1 MEAVGPEHRWTHSTP
16 TQQHENSHGS
26 DRVQPSEQHLCS
38 LEGYSRLATL
48 KMEAVGPEHKWIH
61 PISSQQHESPHSSER
76 VQSTASNC
84 AGNNMNLVET
94 NQLLPPDEVDVFFHH
109 LDSSGNATNWSY
121 APGGRG
127 YRPPMCQ
134 MAAHGATAFQD
145 PQGQSGPQG
154 SCSRVFLPTARVPP
168 GQVCRPH
175 FHTPIQWIESKPAPS
190 LMSHGCSTPNPAS
203 VWCPSFQQ
211 GHRPSPVPVS
221 MPPSA
226 VSGSMAL
233 SHGSAHLF
241 PFPPTPPKENSGEN
255 GMMGSDIFSY
265 GSEEKARLKVGMPLV
280 SQRSDA
286 SALAGYSPQA
296 LPHFVGSGLNMP
308 SFGPLPG
315 LPGLL
320 ANRNFPR
327 TRAKIRSNSAD
338 GRECV
343 NCGATS
349 TPLWRRDGGG
359 HYLCNACGLYH
370 KMNGSSRPLIKP
382 KRRLSAARRA
392 GTSCANCHTTQTT
405 LWRRNQNGDPVCNAC
420 GLYWKLHAVNRPLSM
435 KKDGIQTRNR
445 KVSSKNKNKTK
456 GVKQEQKHGVE
467 DKLMSGRDSIP
478 SMSQGNVV
486 SSMISP
492 VISPTIH
499 TPTAF
504 SRPSMT
510 GIPTLHPG
518 LYGPLITSTPTNPSS
533 YLPPPP
539 SVSINAS

>member
-1 MEAVGPEHRWTHSTP
+1 MAFNLVNPEPCILGSLCPIVHGRAVPIFSGFSRLATLKMEAVGPEHRWTHSTP

-26 DRVQPSEQHLCS
+26 ERVQPSEQHLCS

-76 VQSTASNC
+76 VQSTASNI

-109 LDSSGNATNWSY
+109 LDSSGNATNWPY

-265 GSEEKARLKVGMPLV
+265 
-280 SQRSDA
+280 
-286 SALAGYSPQA
+286 
-296 LPHFVGSGLNMP
+296 
-308 SFGPLPG
+308 
-315 LPGLL
+315 
-320 ANRNFPR
+320 
-327 TRAKIRSNSAD
+327 AD

>member
-1 MEAVGPEHRWTHSTP
+1 MEAVNPEHRW
-16 TQQHENSHGS
+16 
-26 DRVQPSEQHLCS
+26 
-38 LEGYSRLATL
+38 
-48 KMEAVGPEHKWIH
+48 IH
-61 PISSQQHESPHSSER
+61 PSVSQQHEGAHGNDRMQAS
-76 VQSTASNC
+76 VSNC
-84 AGNNMNLVET
+84 AANNMNLVET
-94 NQLLPPDEVDVFFHH
+94 PGLLPPDEVDVFFHH
-109 LDSSGNATNWSY
+109 LDSSGNAPNWSY
-121 APGGRG
+121 TPGGRA
-127 YRPPMCQ
+127 YRPSMCQ

-145 PQGQSGPQG
+145 PQSQSGQG

-175 FHTPIQWIESKPAPS
+175 FHTPIQWIESKPAPG
-190 LMSHGCSTPNPAS
+190 LMSHGCSTATPPS

-226 VSGSMAL
+226 VSGSMSL
-233 SHGSAHLF
+233 SHSSAHLF
-241 PFPPTPPKENSGEN
+241 PFPPTPPKDINSGES
-255 GMMGSDIFSY
+255 GMMAGDIFSY
-265 GSEEKARLKVGMPLV
+265 
-280 SQRSDA
+280 
-286 SALAGYSPQA
+286 
-296 LPHFVGSGLNMP
+296 
-308 SFGPLPG
+308 
-315 LPGLL
+315 
-320 ANRNFPR
+320 
-327 TRAKIRSNSAD
+327 AD

-370 KMNGSSRPLIKP
+370 KMNGASRPLIKP

-445 KVSSKNKNKTK
+445 KVSSKNKNKSK
-456 GVKQEQKHGVE
+456 GVKQEQKHGSE
-467 DKLMSGRDSIP
+467 DKLMNSRDSMPNI
-478 SMSQGNVV
+478 SQGSSV

-518 LYGPLITSTPTNPSS
+518 LYGPLIPAPTSNPSS
-533 YLPPPP
+533 YLPAPP